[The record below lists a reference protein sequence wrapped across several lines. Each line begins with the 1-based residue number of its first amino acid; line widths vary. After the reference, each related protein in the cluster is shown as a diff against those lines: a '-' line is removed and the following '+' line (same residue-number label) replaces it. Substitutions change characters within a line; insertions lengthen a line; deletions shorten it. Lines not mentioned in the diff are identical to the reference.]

1 MWERLSKMA
10 TGLVS
15 VDPDALQAENLDLKH
30 ELHALT
36 EDYELLKEAHKKAL
50 EQLSPQEPHTSRDL
64 NSFLPTQEYA
74 ILKESNA
81 KLSKQLSTLSAVVKI
96 ESAQLYQ
103 SLSKERLELAK
114 IREEL
119 NARESQLRDREIALQ
134 TASILQSSTDT
145 E

>member
-15 VDPDALQAENLDLKH
+15 LDPDALQAENLELKH
-30 ELHALT
+30 ELNALT

-50 EQLSPQEPHTSRDL
+50 EQLSPQQSHTSRDL
-64 NSFLPTQEYA
+64 YCLLPTQEYG

-103 SLSKERLELAK
+103 SLSNERLELAK

-119 NARESQLRDREIALQ
+119 NSRESQLRDREVTLQ
-134 TASILQSSTDT
+134 TAQMLQSTDT